1 MGEKPLKG
9 NEELTIDARME
20 DLDEM
25 MAFVDGH
32 LEEYGC
38 PAKVQIQIEVA
49 VEEVFV
55 NIASYAYTPETGPAT
70 VRMHIEDDVAV
81 ITFIDSGVPYDPL
94 AKPDPDVSLSAEERP
109 IGGLGIY
116 LVKKSMDSV
125 SYNYE
130 SGRNVLQLEKRL
142 K

>member
-1 MGEKPLKG
+1 MEDTPLKG
-9 NEELTIDARME
+9 SEELTIDARME

-49 VEEVFV
+49 VEEIFV

-70 VRMHIEDDVAV
+70 VRIRIEDDVAV

>member
-1 MGEKPLKG
+1 MEEMPLK
-9 NEELTIDARME
+9 NAELTIDARME

-25 MAFVDGH
+25 MAFVDGQ

-49 VEEVFV
+49 VEEIFV

-70 VRMHIEDDVAV
+70 VRMRIQDDVAV

-94 AKPDPDVSLSAEERP
+94 AKPDPDVTLSAEERP

-116 LVKKSMDSV
+116 LVKKSMDSI

-130 SGRNVLQLEKRL
+130 SGKNVLQLEKRL

>member
-1 MGEKPLKG
+1 MEDTPYKE

-38 PAKVQIQIEVA
+38 PPKVQIQIEVA
-49 VEEVFV
+49 VEEIFV
-55 NIASYAYTPETGPAT
+55 NIASYAYTPDTGPAT
-70 VRMHIEDDVAV
+70 VRIRIQDDTAV

-94 AKPDPDVSLSAEERP
+94 AKPDPDVTLSADERP
-109 IGGLGIY
+109 IGGLGIF

-125 SYNYE
+125 SYNYQ
-130 SGRNVLQLEKRL
+130 SGKNVLELQKRL

>member
-1 MGEKPLKG
+1 MEDTPLKG
-9 NEELTIDARME
+9 SEELTIDARME

-49 VEEVFV
+49 VEEIFV

-70 VRMHIEDDVAV
+70 VRMRIEDDVAV

-130 SGRNVLQLEKRL
+130 SGKNVLQLEKRL